1 MRKILIVED
10 DTLLNRTL
18 GYNLASDGYEITAA
32 YNHKDA
38 VFHLKETEFDVAL
51 LDINLPDGSG
61 LDLCEEIR
69 GRGQHTYI
77 IFITANDK
85 ESDMLK
91 GYEAGGADYVT
102 KPFSVTVLCRKV
114 AAVFANL
121 ELRTPRHDL
130 FDDGFLKIDFSEQRA
145 SLAGEPLDF
154 TPKEYRTLFLF
165 VKNPRIILT
174 KRQIL
179 EKLWDIDGDFVD
191 EHTLTTIIS
200 RIRKKIETDEHM
212 LKRNGGEIKIMGLDN
227 VADEQKAKAELGVVF
242 DTNYFS
248 DDWQVTQVEKSI
260 SVFYPNWKSERF
272 AEMLRKFHIA
282 PTKKVKEPLKKGQD
296 KPTEKQKTKQD
307 KKEKQEQAD
316 KPKQS
321 RGRKR

>member
-1 MRKILIVED
+1 MNKILIVED

-18 GYNLASDGYEITAA
+18 AYNLTSEGYAVESA
-32 YNHKDA
+32 YNYKEA
-38 VFHLKETEFDVAL
+38 VKHLKETEYDIAL
-51 LDINLPDGSG
+51 LDINLPDGNG
-61 LDLCEEIR
+61 LNLCEEIR

-114 AAVFANL
+114 AAVFVNM
-121 ELRTPRHDL
+121 ELRMPRHDF
-130 FDDGFLKIDFSEQRA
+130 FDDGFLKIDFSEQSA
-145 SLAGEPLDF
+145 SLDGEPLDF

-179 EKLWDIDGDFVD
+179 EKLWDVEGDFVD

-200 RIRKKIETDEHM
+200 RIRKKIETEEHKYIKTAYGM
-212 LKRNGGEIKIMGLDN
+212 GYQWIGGE
-227 VADEQKAKAELGVVF
+227 
-242 DTNYFS
+242 
-248 DDWQVTQVEKSI
+248 TQ
-260 SVFYPNWKSERF
+260 
-272 AEMLRKFHIA
+272 
-282 PTKKVKEPLKKGQD
+282 
-296 KPTEKQKTKQD
+296 
-307 KKEKQEQAD
+307 
-316 KPKQS
+316 
-321 RGRKR
+321 

>member
-10 DTLLNRTL
+10 DPLLNRTL
-18 GYNLASDGYEITAA
+18 GYNLASEGYDVIAA
-32 YNHKDA
+32 CNYKDA
-38 VFHLKETEFDVAL
+38 VQHLKKTEFDVAL

-102 KPFSVTVLCRKV
+102 KPFSVMVLCKKV
-114 AAVFANL
+114 AAVFANM

-130 FDDGFLKIDFSEQRA
+130 FDDGFLKIDFSEQSASRA
-145 SLAGEPLDF
+145 GQKLDL

-174 KRQIL
+174 KRQLL

-191 EHTLTTIIS
+191 EHTLATIIS
-200 RIRKKIETDEHM
+200 RIRKKIETDGHM
-212 LKRNGGEIKIMGLDN
+212 YIKTAYGMGYQWIGGE
-227 VADEQKAKAELGVVF
+227 
-242 DTNYFS
+242 
-248 DDWQVTQVEKSI
+248 
-260 SVFYPNWKSERF
+260 
-272 AEMLRKFHIA
+272 
-282 PTKKVKEPLKKGQD
+282 
-296 KPTEKQKTKQD
+296 
-307 KKEKQEQAD
+307 QE
-316 KPKQS
+316 
-321 RGRKR
+321 

>member
-1 MRKILIVED
+1 MNKILIVED

-18 GYNLASDGYEITAA
+18 AYNLTSEGYAVESA
-32 YNHKDA
+32 YNYKEA
-38 VFHLKETEFDVAL
+38 VKHLKETEYDIAL
-51 LDINLPDGSG
+51 LDINLPDGNG
-61 LDLCEEIR
+61 LNLCEEIR

-114 AAVFANL
+114 AAVFANM
-121 ELRTPRHDL
+121 ELRMPRHDF
-130 FDDGFLKIDFSEQRA
+130 FDDGFLKIDFSEQSA
-145 SLAGEPLDF
+145 SLDGEPLDF

-179 EKLWDIDGDFVD
+179 EKLWDVEGDFVD

-200 RIRKKIETDEHM
+200 RIRKKIETEEHKYIKTAYGM
-212 LKRNGGEIKIMGLDN
+212 GYQWIGGE
-227 VADEQKAKAELGVVF
+227 
-242 DTNYFS
+242 
-248 DDWQVTQVEKSI
+248 TQ
-260 SVFYPNWKSERF
+260 
-272 AEMLRKFHIA
+272 
-282 PTKKVKEPLKKGQD
+282 
-296 KPTEKQKTKQD
+296 
-307 KKEKQEQAD
+307 
-316 KPKQS
+316 
-321 RGRKR
+321 

>member
-38 VFHLKETEFDVAL
+38 VSHLKETEFDVAL

-191 EHTLTTIIS
+191 EHTLTTIVS
-200 RIRKKIETDEHM
+200 RIRKKIETDEHKYIKTAYGM
-212 LKRNGGEIKIMGLDN
+212 GYQWIGGE
-227 VADEQKAKAELGVVF
+227 
-242 DTNYFS
+242 
-248 DDWQVTQVEKSI
+248 
-260 SVFYPNWKSERF
+260 
-272 AEMLRKFHIA
+272 
-282 PTKKVKEPLKKGQD
+282 
-296 KPTEKQKTKQD
+296 
-307 KKEKQEQAD
+307 QA
-316 KPKQS
+316 
-321 RGRKR
+321 

>member
-10 DTLLNRTL
+10 DILLNRTL
-18 GYNLASDGYEITAA
+18 GYNLASDGYEVTAA
-32 YNHKDA
+32 YNYKDA
-38 VFHLKETEFDVAL
+38 VSHLKAIEFDIAL

-102 KPFSVTVLCRKV
+102 KPFSVTVLCKKV

-130 FDDGFLKIDFSEQRA
+130 CDDGFLKIDFSEQRA
-145 SLAGEPLDF
+145 SLGGESLDF
-154 TPKEYRTLFLF
+154 TPKEYRTLFLC

-200 RIRKKIETDEHM
+200 RIRKKIETDEHKYIKTAYGM
-212 LKRNGGEIKIMGLDN
+212 GYQWIGGE
-227 VADEQKAKAELGVVF
+227 
-242 DTNYFS
+242 
-248 DDWQVTQVEKSI
+248 
-260 SVFYPNWKSERF
+260 
-272 AEMLRKFHIA
+272 
-282 PTKKVKEPLKKGQD
+282 
-296 KPTEKQKTKQD
+296 
-307 KKEKQEQAD
+307 QA
-316 KPKQS
+316 
-321 RGRKR
+321 